1 MAAVLYFGDHI
12 NAYLMASALVG
23 GSHSLIDNHDHCH
36 VPTNYLLSMFNLL
49 LQFANFIWCFFW
61 EKIYINNGR

>member
-49 LQFANFIWCFFW
+49 LQFANFIW
-61 EKIYINNGR
+61 